1 MDLSHS
7 MYRVILAAAAVT
19 VDDFYVD
26 LDLPIDGLEKV
37 QPWLPKLNV
46 GGDSEGNTTAL
57 QV

>member
-1 MDLSHS
+1 MLF
-7 MYRVILAAAAVT
+7 LAAAAVT